1 MLNHGPKRNDVEHF
15 EKAGSGFKI
24 QEEPKPRVVFLQYYT
39 CITMQ
44 DLADTFCLLVP
55 AVLHSFVD
63 TTSFLQGVQDSKTEL
78 DREISCL
85 SFAY

>member
-44 DLADTFCLLVP
+44 DLADTSEARIRFGE
-55 AVLHSFVD
+55 AIIA
-63 TTSFLQGVQDSKTEL
+63 TG
-78 DREISCL
+78 
-85 SFAY
+85 